1 MKRGLYV
8 GRFQPPHKG
17 HIEVVK
23 DIMEEVEE
31 LIIVV
36 GSAQES
42 HTFENPF
49 TAGERIYML
58 KEALKEEGLDLS
70 RIYIIP
76 ILDIEM
82 NHVWPRY
89 VTMFTPKFQVVY
101 SGNPLVRRLFKEA
114 NYEVKT
120 HRMIDRRV
128 YSGKYI
134 RRLMLRGDSKW
145 KELVPKSV
153 ARIIEELGGILR
165 LQQVTSTDEVV

>member
-1 MKRGLYV
+1 MRRGLYV

-23 DIMEEVEE
+23 EIIREVEE

-49 TAGERIYML
+49 TAGERVHML
-58 KEALKEEGLDLS
+58 KEALREEGVDLS

-76 ILDIEM
+76 IPDIEM

-89 VTMFTPKFQVVY
+89 VSMFTPEFHVVY

-114 NYEVKT
+114 NYEVKA
-120 HRMIDRRV
+120 HKMVNRKM

-134 RRLMLRGDSKW
+134 RSLMLKGDPKW
-145 KELVPKSV
+145 KNLVPESV
-153 ARIIEELGGILR
+153 VKIIEEIEGIKR
-165 LQQVTSTDEVV
+165 LQQVTSTDELL